1 MSRPVVTVMAMS
13 FVIISLDLGKVNT
26 RTQSLARKNRM
37 TTLTDEALYGCDED
51 NSRAQDQ

>member
-13 FVIISLDLGKVNT
+13 FVIMSLDLGKVNK
-26 RTQSLARKNRM
+26 RTQSLARRTRM

>member
-1 MSRPVVTVMAMS
+1 MSRPVVTVIAIS
-13 FVIISLDLGKVNT
+13 FVIMSLDLGKVNT
-26 RTQSLARKNRM
+26 MIQSLTRSTIM